1 MSERPTIVVDP
12 DAIARKALAS
22 HMDGA
27 LELDGV
33 DQLED
38 HLSGP
43 TVVVFG
49 PSLSDPDGI
58 RSAAPILS
66 ARPAVGGVLISES
79 LSTEVLQSALRAGFK
94 DVLTEPVERDELVE
108 TIARVADTLPGINL
122 PSSQSHHHADDEPH
136 GRMIT
141 VFSTKGGAG
150 KSVVATN
157 VAVSLAKQSDR
168 PVVLVDAD
176 LQFGDASV
184 MLKLAPHRTVVDA
197 VSAIDKLD
205 AGMLRSML
213 VEHEESG
220 LLVLSA
226 PLEPAFADQIEAKQL
241 IEIVELLRSMAAYVV
256 VDTPAHF
263 NDVVL
268 ALIEESDDVLL
279 VAGLDIPSIKNVRI
293 GLQTLRLLN
302 TPMHKIRLVLNRAN
316 SKVKLDVSEV
326 ERTLQVQAQS
336 RIPSDVAVPQ
346 SVNKG
351 EPIVTDAPRSGPAKA
366 IEALVTTLL
375 EEPAR

>member
-1 MSERPTIVVDP
+1 MSERPTVVVEP

-22 HMDGA
+22 HVEGA
-27 LELDGV
+27 VEIESVDELEK
-33 DQLED
+33 

-49 PSLSDPDGI
+49 PSLADGNGVA
-58 RSAAPILS
+58 SASPVLS
-66 ARPAVGGVLISES
+66 TRPAVGGILISDS
-79 LSTEVLQSALRAGFK
+79 LSTELLQSALRAGFK

-108 TIARVADTLPGINL
+108 TIARVSATLPGVNL
-122 PSSQSHHHADDEPH
+122 PSSAHPRHEDELR
-136 GRMIT
+136 GRMTT

-150 KSVVATN
+150 KSVIATN
-157 VAVSLAKQSDR
+157 VAVSLAKQSER

-176 LQFGDASV
+176 LQFGDVSV

-197 VSAIDKLD
+197 VGAIDKLD
-205 AGMLRSML
+205 ASMLRSLL

-226 PLEPAFADQIEAKQL
+226 PLEPAFADQVEAKQL
-241 IEIVELLRSMAAYVV
+241 IEIIDLLRTMAVHVV

-316 SKVKLDVSEV
+316 SKVKLDVAEV

-336 RIPSDVAVPQ
+336 RIPSDVSVPQ

-351 EPIVTDAPRSGPAKA
+351 EPIVLEAPRSGPAKA
-366 IEALVTTLL
+366 IEALVTMLL
-375 EEPAR
+375 DEPPR

>member
-1 MSERPTIVVDP
+1 MSERPTIIVDP

-27 LELDGV
+27 VELDSV
-33 DQLED
+33 DQLES

-49 PSLSDPDGI
+49 PSLSDAESI
-58 RSAAPILS
+58 QAAAPILS
-66 ARPAVGGVLISES
+66 ARPAIGGVLISQS

-94 DVLTEPVERDELVE
+94 DVLTEPVERDELLD
-108 TIARVADTLPGINL
+108 TIARIADTLPGVNL
-122 PSSQSHHHADDEPH
+122 PSHHHHDDDGEPH
-136 GRMIT
+136 GRMTT

-150 KSVVATN
+150 KSVIATN

-197 VSAIDKLD
+197 VGALDKLD

-213 VEHEESG
+213 VEHQESG

-226 PLEPAFADQIEAKQL
+226 PLEPAFADQIEAGQL
-241 IEIVELLRSMAAYVV
+241 IEIIDLLRSMAAHVV

-279 VAGLDIPSIKNVRI
+279 IAGLDIPSIKNVRI

-316 SKVKLDVSEV
+316 SKVKLDVAEV

-375 EEPAR
+375 QEPAR

>member
-1 MSERPTIVVDP
+1 MSERPTVIVEP

-22 HMDGA
+22 HVDGGV
-27 LELDGV
+27 ELDSI
-33 DQLED
+33 DELES

-49 PSLSDPDGI
+49 PSLADADGV
-58 RSAAPILS
+58 RSASPVLS
-66 ARPAVGGVLISES
+66 ARPAVGGILISDS
-79 LSTEVLQSALRAGFK
+79 LSTELLQSALRAGFK
-94 DVLTEPVERDELVE
+94 DVLTAPVERDELLE
-108 TIARVADTLPGINL
+108 TIARVSDTLPGINL
-122 PSSQSHHHADDEPH
+122 PSSPHHHAEGEPH
-136 GRMIT
+136 GRMTT

-150 KSVVATN
+150 KSVIATN
-157 VAVSLAKQSDR
+157 VAVSLARQSDR

-176 LQFGDASV
+176 LQFGDVSV
-184 MLKLAPHRTVVDA
+184 MLKLAPQRTVVDA
-197 VSAIDKLD
+197 VGALDKLD
-205 AGMLRSML
+205 AGMLRSLL
-213 VEHEESG
+213 VEHEQSG

-241 IEIVELLRSMAAYVV
+241 IEIIDLLRSMASHVV

-351 EPIVTDAPRSGPAKA
+351 EPIVSDAPRSGPAKA
-366 IEALVTTLL
+366 IEALVSTLL
-375 EEPAR
+375 QERAR

>member
-1 MSERPTIVVDP
+1 MTDRPIIVVDP
-12 DAIARKALAS
+12 DTIARKALVS
-22 HMDGA
+22 NLDGA
-27 LELDGV
+27 VELDSV
-33 DQLED
+33 NQLED

-43 TVVVFG
+43 TVVLFG
-49 PSLSDPDGI
+49 PTMSEPDGI
-58 RSAAPILS
+58 AAAAPLLS
-66 ARPAVGGVLISES
+66 TRPAVGGVLVTES
-79 LSTEVLQSALRAGFK
+79 LSTELLQSALRAGFK
-94 DVLTEPVERDELVE
+94 DVLTAPVERAELQD
-108 TIARVADTLPGINL
+108 TIDRIAATLPGVNL
-122 PSSQSHHHADDEPH
+122 PSSTHHREDAEPH
-136 GRMIT
+136 GRMTT

-157 VAVSLAKQSDR
+157 VAVSLAKRSDR

-197 VSAIDKLD
+197 VGAIDKLD
-205 AGMLRSML
+205 VGMLRSLL
-213 VEHEESG
+213 VEHDESG

-226 PLEPAFADQIEAKQL
+226 PLEPAFADQIEASQL
-241 IEIVELLRSMAAYVV
+241 IEIIELLRSMAVHVV

-279 VAGLDIPSIKNVRI
+279 VAGMDIPSIKNVRI

-316 SKVKLDVSEV
+316 SKVKLDVAEV

-336 RIPSDVAVPQ
+336 RIPSDVSVPQ

-351 EPIVTDAPRSGPAKA
+351 EPIVLDAPKSGPAKA
-366 IEALVTTLL
+366 IEALVDLLL

>member
-1 MSERPTIVVDP
+1 MSERPTIIVDS

-22 HMDGA
+22 HMDAA
-27 LELDGV
+27 LELDSV
-33 DQLED
+33 DQLER

-49 PSLSDPDGI
+49 PSLSDAEGI

-66 ARPAVGGVLISES
+66 ARPAVGGILISES

-94 DVLTEPVERDELVE
+94 DVLTEPVEGDELLE
-108 TIARVADTLPGINL
+108 TVSRVAATLPGVNL
-122 PSSQSHHHADDEPH
+122 PSHHHHDDDGESH

-150 KSVVATN
+150 KSVIATN
-157 VAVSLAKQSDR
+157 VAVSLAKQCDR

-197 VSAIDKLD
+197 VSALDKLD
-205 AGMLRSML
+205 AGMLQSML

-241 IEIVELLRSMAAYVV
+241 IEIIDLLRSMAAYVV

-336 RIPSDVAVPQ
+336 RIPSDVSVPQ

-366 IEALVTTLL
+366 IEALVTMLL

>member
-1 MSERPTIVVDP
+1 MNERPTVIVEP

-22 HMDGA
+22 HVDGA
-27 LELDGV
+27 VELETVDALDN
-33 DQLED
+33 

-49 PSLSDPDGI
+49 PSLADAHGVA
-58 RSAAPILS
+58 SASPVLS
-66 ARPAVGGVLISES
+66 TRPAVGGILVSDT

-94 DVLTEPVERDELVE
+94 DVLTAPVERDELVE
-108 TIARVADTLPGINL
+108 TIARIAATLPGVNL
-122 PSSQSHHHADDEPH
+122 PSAAHARQADQPR
-136 GRMIT
+136 GRMTT

-150 KSVVATN
+150 KSVIATN

-176 LQFGDASV
+176 LQFGDVSV

-197 VSAIDKLD
+197 VGAIDKLD
-205 AGMLRSML
+205 ASLLRSLL
-213 VEHEESG
+213 VEHEDSG

-241 IEIVELLRSMAAYVV
+241 IEIIDLLREMAVHVV

-302 TPMHKIRLVLNRAN
+302 TPMNKIRLVLNRAN
-316 SKVKLDVSEV
+316 SKVKLDVAEV

-336 RIPSDVAVPQ
+336 RIPSDVSVPQ

-351 EPIVTDAPRSGPAKA
+351 EPIVLEAPRSGPAKA
-366 IEALVTTLL
+366 IEALVTMLL
-375 EEPAR
+375 DEPPR

>member
-1 MSERPTIVVDP
+1 MSERPTIIVDP

-22 HMDGA
+22 HIDGA
-27 LELDGV
+27 VELDSV
-33 DQLED
+33 DQLES

-49 PSLSDPDGI
+49 PSLSDAEGI
-58 RSAAPILS
+58 SAAAPILS

-79 LSTEVLQSALRAGFK
+79 LSTEILQSALRAGFK
-94 DVLTEPVERDELVE
+94 DVLTEPVDREELLE
-108 TIARVADTLPGINL
+108 TLARVADTLPGINL
-122 PSSQSHHHADDEPH
+122 PSSQHHHDDDEPH
-136 GRMIT
+136 GRMVT

-197 VSAIDKLD
+197 VSALDKLD

-226 PLEPAFADQIEAKQL
+226 PLEPAFADQIEAKQM
-241 IEIVELLRSMAAYVV
+241 IEIIDLLRSMAAYVV

-279 VAGLDIPSIKNVRI
+279 IAGLDIPSIKNVRI

-375 EEPAR
+375 QEPAR

>member
-1 MSERPTIVVDP
+1 MSERPTVIVDP

-22 HMDGA
+22 HVDGA
-27 LELDGV
+27 IELDRI
-33 DQLED
+33 DQLEQ
-38 HLSGP
+38 HLNGP
-43 TVVVFG
+43 TVVIFG
-49 PSLSDPDGI
+49 PSLADAEGVAT
-58 RSAAPILS
+58 AAPILS
-66 ARPAVGGVLISES
+66 TRPAVGGVLISES
-79 LSTEVLQSALRAGFK
+79 LSTELLQSALRAGFK
-94 DVLTEPVERDELVE
+94 DVLTAPVDRDELVD
-108 TIARVADTLPGINL
+108 TIARVSTTLPGINL
-122 PSSQSHHHADDEPH
+122 PSSSHPRAEDEER

-150 KSVVATN
+150 KSVIATN
-157 VAVSLAKQSDR
+157 VAVSLARQTDR

-176 LQFGDASV
+176 LQFGDVSV

-197 VSAIDKLD
+197 VGAIDKLD
-205 AGMLRSML
+205 ASLLRSLL

-226 PLEPAFADQIEAKQL
+226 PLEPAFADQVEAKQL
-241 IEIVELLRSMAAYVV
+241 IEIIHLLRSMAAYVV

-302 TPMHKIRLVLNRAN
+302 TPMQKVRLVLNRAN
-316 SKVKLDVSEV
+316 SKVKLDVAEV

-336 RIPSDVAVPQ
+336 RIPSDVSVPQ

-351 EPIVTDAPRSGPAKA
+351 EPIVIDAPRSGPAKA
-366 IEALVTTLL
+366 IEALVTMLL
-375 EEPAR
+375 EEQAR

>member
-1 MSERPTIVVDP
+1 MSERPTIIVDS

-22 HMDGA
+22 HMDAA
-27 LELDGV
+27 LELDSV
-33 DQLED
+33 DQLER

-49 PSLSDPDGI
+49 PSLSDAEGI

-66 ARPAVGGVLISES
+66 ARPAVGGILISES

-94 DVLTEPVERDELVE
+94 DVLTEPVEGDELLE
-108 TIARVADTLPGINL
+108 TVSRVAATLPGVNL
-122 PSSQSHHHADDEPH
+122 PSHHHHDDDGESH

-150 KSVVATN
+150 KSVIATN
-157 VAVSLAKQSDR
+157 VAVSLAKQCDR

-197 VSAIDKLD
+197 VSALDKLD
-205 AGMLRSML
+205 AGMLQSML

-241 IEIVELLRSMAAYVV
+241 IEIIDLLRSMAAYVV

-336 RIPSDVAVPQ
+336 RIPSDVSVPQ

-375 EEPAR
+375 QEPAR

>member
-1 MSERPTIVVDP
+1 MSERPTIIVDP

-22 HMDGA
+22 HMEGA
-27 LELDGV
+27 LELDSV
-33 DQLED
+33 EQLEN

-43 TVVVFG
+43 TVVIFG
-49 PSLSDPDGI
+49 PSLSDAESI
-58 RSAAPILS
+58 QAAAPILS

-79 LSTEVLQSALRAGFK
+79 LSTEILQSALRAGFK
-94 DVLTEPVERDELVE
+94 DVLTEPVEREELLE
-108 TIARVADTLPGINL
+108 TIARVADTLPGVNL
-122 PSSQSHHHADDEPH
+122 PSSQHHHDDDEPH

-157 VAVSLAKQSDR
+157 VAVSLARQSDR

-197 VSAIDKLD
+197 VSSIDKLD
-205 AGMLRSML
+205 AGMLQSML
-213 VEHEESG
+213 VEHESG

-241 IEIVELLRSMAAYVV
+241 IEIIDLLRSMAAFVV

-302 TPMHKIRLVLNRAN
+302 TPMHKVRLVLNRAN

-366 IEALVTTLL
+366 IEALVSMLL
-375 EEPAR
+375 QEPAR

>member
-1 MSERPTIVVDP
+1 MTDRPIIVVDP
-12 DAIARKALAS
+12 DTIARKALVSNLDEAIEIDS
-22 HMDGA
+22 VHE
-27 LELDGV
+27 LET
-33 DQLED
+33 

-43 TVVVFG
+43 TVVLFG
-49 PSLSDPDGI
+49 PTLSDADGI
-58 RSAAPILS
+58 ASAAPVLS
-66 ARPAVGGVLISES
+66 TRPAVGGILVTES
-79 LSTEVLQSALRAGFK
+79 LSTELLQSALRGGFK
-94 DVLTEPVERDELVE
+94 DVLTAPVERGELQDAI
-108 TIARVADTLPGINL
+108 TRIASTLPGVNL
-122 PSSQSHHHADDEPH
+122 PSSAHPREDPDPR
-136 GRMIT
+136 GRMTT

-150 KSVVATN
+150 KSVIATN
-157 VAVSLAKQSDR
+157 VAVSLAKRSDR

-176 LQFGDASV
+176 LQFGDVSV

-197 VSAIDKLD
+197 VGALDKLD
-205 AGMLRSML
+205 ASMLRSLL

-226 PLEPAFADQIEAKQL
+226 PLEPAFADQIEAAQL
-241 IEIVELLRSMAAYVV
+241 VEIIELLRSMAAHVV
-256 VDTPAHF
+256 VDTPSHF

-279 VAGLDIPSIKNVRI
+279 IAGMDIPSIKNVRI

-316 SKVKLDVSEV
+316 SKVKLDVAEV

-336 RIPSDVAVPQ
+336 RIPSDVSVPQ

-351 EPIVTDAPRSGPAKA
+351 EPIVLDAPRSGPAKA
-366 IEALVTTLL
+366 IEALVELL
-375 EEPAR
+375 IEEPAR

>member
-1 MSERPTIVVDP
+1 MSDRPTIIVDP
-12 DAIARKALAS
+12 DAVARKALAS
-22 HMDGA
+22 HIDDA
-27 LELDGV
+27 IELDRV
-33 DQLED
+33 DQLEE

-49 PSLSDPDGI
+49 PSLADVDGVA
-58 RSAAPILS
+58 SAAPVLS
-66 ARPAVGGVLISES
+66 TRPAVGGVLISDT
-79 LSTEVLQSALRAGFK
+79 LSTELLQSALRAGFK
-94 DVLTEPVERDELVE
+94 DVLTAPVDRTELLEV
-108 TIARVADTLPGINL
+108 IARVAGTLPGVNL
-122 PSSQSHHHADDEPH
+122 PSSAHVRTDDEPR
-136 GRMIT
+136 GRMTT

-150 KSVVATN
+150 KSVIATN

-176 LQFGDASV
+176 LQFGDVSV
-184 MLKLAPHRTVVDA
+184 MLKLAPQRTVVDA
-197 VSAIDKLD
+197 VGAIDKLD
-205 AGMLRSML
+205 ASLLRSLL

-226 PLEPAFADQIEAKQL
+226 PLEPAFADQVEAKQL
-241 IEIVELLRSMAAYVV
+241 IDIIDLLRSMAAHVV

-302 TPMHKIRLVLNRAN
+302 TPMNKIRLVLNRAN
-316 SKVKLDVSEV
+316 SKVKLDVAEV

-336 RIPSDVAVPQ
+336 RIPSDVSVPL

-351 EPIVTDAPRSGPAKA
+351 EPIVLDAPRSGPAKA
-366 IEALVTTLL
+366 IEALVTMLL

>member
-1 MSERPTIVVDP
+1 MTDRPIIVVDP
-12 DAIARKALAS
+12 DTIARKALVS
-22 HMDGA
+22 NLDGSI
-27 LELDGV
+27 ELDSV
-33 DQLED
+33 AELQE

-43 TVVVFG
+43 TVVLFG
-49 PSLSDPDGI
+49 PTMSDADGI
-58 RSAAPILS
+58 ASAAPVLS
-66 ARPAVGGVLISES
+66 TRPAVGGVLITES
-79 LSTEVLQSALRAGFK
+79 LSTELLQSALRAGFK
-94 DVLTEPVERDELVE
+94 DVLTAPVERAELQE
-108 TIARVADTLPGINL
+108 TIDRIASTLPGVNL
-122 PSSQSHHHADDEPH
+122 PSSSHQREDAEPR
-136 GRMIT
+136 GRMTT

-157 VAVSLAKQSDR
+157 VAVSLAKRSDR

-176 LQFGDASV
+176 LQFGDVSV

-197 VSAIDKLD
+197 VGALDKLD
-205 AGMLRSML
+205 ASMLRSLL

-226 PLEPAFADQIEAKQL
+226 PLEPAFADQIEASQL
-241 IEIVELLRSMAAYVV
+241 VEIIELLRSMAAHVV

-279 VAGLDIPSIKNVRI
+279 VAGMDIPSIKNVRI

-316 SKVKLDVSEV
+316 SKVKLDVAEV

-336 RIPSDVAVPQ
+336 RIPSDVSVPQ

-351 EPIVTDAPRSGPAKA
+351 EPIVLDAPRSGPAKA
-366 IEALVTTLL
+366 IEALVELL
-375 EEPAR
+375 IEEPAR

>member
-1 MSERPTIVVDP
+1 MSERPTIIVDP
-12 DAIARKALAS
+12 DTIARKALAS
-22 HMDGA
+22 HMERA
-27 LELDGV
+27 IELDTV
-33 DQLED
+33 EELES

-49 PSLSDPDGI
+49 PSLSDAEGI
-58 RSAAPILS
+58 AYAAPILS
-66 ARPAVGGVLISES
+66 ARPAVGGVLISDA
-79 LSTEVLQSALRAGFK
+79 LSTELLQSALRAGFK
-94 DVLTEPVERDELVE
+94 DVLTEPVDRDELLE
-108 TIARVADTLPGINL
+108 TIARVSETLPGVNL
-122 PSSQSHHHADDEPH
+122 PSYQQPHDDDEQR

-157 VAVSLAKQSDR
+157 VAVSLARQVDR

-197 VSAIDKLD
+197 VGALDKLD

-213 VEHEESG
+213 VEHEQSG

-241 IEIVELLRSMAAYVV
+241 IEIIDLLRSMAAYVV

-316 SKVKLDVSEV
+316 SKVKLDVAEV

-366 IEALVTTLL
+366 IEALVSMLL